1 MRPIFWDDAQ
11 LNEMRR
17 LADEGKNAMDIAHI
31 FGVTVL
37 ALRWQARHH
46 KIQIGGRNAH
56 FLPREDRVI
65 RDLAHLGWVAVADE
79 LGRSRE
85 TVTRRAMKLG
95 IKSGKTRNWSKA
107 EDAKLKTLL
116 GIGMSHC
123 QISGEINRSVNA
135 ISARCKRL
143 NVTRARLAREIITP
157 VKHAKPKEKPAGRV
171 KRKCLGTCGRYFE
184 SAWIG
189 NRMCKPCTASAERK
203 RGAFA

>member
-1 MRPIFWDDAQ
+1 MRPVFWNDARI
-11 LNEMRR
+11 NEMRK
-17 LADEGKNAMDIAHI
+17 LADEGKNAMDIAQR
-31 FGVTVL
+31 FGVGL
-37 ALRWQARHH
+37 DALRWQATHH
-46 KIQIGGRNAH
+46 KIQIGGRNAR

-95 IKSGKTRNWSKA
+95 VKSGKTRNWSED

-116 GIGMSHC
+116 GTGMSHC
-123 QISGEINRSVNA
+123 QISGEINRSINA

-143 NVTRARLAREIITP
+143 NVTRVRLARDKIAPT
-157 VKHAKPKEKPAGRV
+157 VKAKPTKGV
-171 KRKCLGTCGRYFE
+171 SRKCLGPCGRHFE

-189 NRMCKPCTASAERK
+189 NRYCKSCASWAERQS
-203 RGAFA
+203 GAMA

>member
-17 LADEGKNAMDIAHI
+17 LADEGKNAMDIAQK
-31 FGVTVL
+31 FGVGL
-37 ALRWQARHH
+37 DALRWQARHH
-46 KIQIGGRNAH
+46 KIQIGGRNAR

-65 RDLAHLGWVAVADE
+65 RDMAHLGWVAVADE

-95 IKSGKTRNWSKA
+95 IKSGKTRNWSEG
-107 EDAKLKTLL
+107 EDAKLKALL
-116 GIGMSHC
+116 GVGMSHC
-123 QISGEINRSVNA
+123 QISGEINRSINA

-143 NVTRARLAREIITP
+143 NVTRVRLARDKIAP
-157 VKHAKPKEKPAGRV
+157 FVKARSAKRV
-171 KRKCLGTCGRYFE
+171 RRKCLGPCGQYFE

-189 NRMCKPCTASAERK
+189 NRVCKSCKGS
-203 RGAFA
+203 GAYTSGAMA

>member
-1 MRPIFWDDAQ
+1 
-11 LNEMRR
+11 MRR
-17 LADEGKNAMDIAHI
+17 LADEGKNAMDIAQK
-31 FGVTVL
+31 FSVGL
-37 ALRWQARHH
+37 DALRWQATHH
-46 KIQIGGRNAH
+46 KIQIGGRNAR

-95 IKSGKTRNWSKA
+95 VKSGKTRNWSES

-116 GIGMSHC
+116 GTGMSHC

-171 KRKCLGTCGRYFE
+171 KRKCLGPCGRYFE

-189 NRMCKPCTASAERK
+189 NRYCKSCASWAERQS
-203 RGAFA
+203 GAMA